1 MATASGSSATVAGF
15 SASSA
20 ENNARSPAVKGEP
33 PAFTSGT
40 GRTTKRRSC
49 VVCRSRKVRCDKQSP
64 CSNCRRANI
73 ACTVPSNDRPP
84 RWARRL
90 AQPAPEDVMERLR
103 TLEHLVK
110 VLRGQLDEANAR
122 ASSAVVSSAAQSPG
136 SSTHDPTGDH
146 VERQFGRLVLRDS
159 NQSRYIGS
167 GFWSRV
173 NDEVSSAHCR
183 RERAIF

>member
-1 MATASGSSATVAGF
+1 MATASASSATVAGA
-15 SASSA
+15 SASTA
-20 ENNARSPAVKGEP
+20 ENNARSPGVKGGS

-40 GRTTKRRSC
+40 GRATKPRSC

-110 VLRGQLDEANAR
+110 VLSGQLEEANAR
-122 ASSAVVSSAAQSPG
+122 ASSAGVSSAAQSPG

-146 VERQFGRLVLRDS
+146 VQRQFGRLVLNDS

-173 NDEVSSAHCR
+173 NDEVSSVHYR